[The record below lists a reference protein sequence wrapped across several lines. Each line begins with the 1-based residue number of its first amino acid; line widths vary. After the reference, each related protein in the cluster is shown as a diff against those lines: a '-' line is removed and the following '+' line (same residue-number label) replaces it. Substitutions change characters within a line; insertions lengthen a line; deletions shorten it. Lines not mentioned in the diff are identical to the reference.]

1 MATYIFQDLEKREH
15 PISCVGESFME
26 TKSQGM
32 LGKIVS
38 WGKEEQSQEAYSIHH
53 SFNLL

>member
-26 TKSQGM
+26 TKPQGM